1 MFIYIYREIITK
13 KLFILLYVILV
24 FIDFWLEKNNITNF
38 NTESKHISFSS
49 SLIQLPAE
57 NSKQNKVKKFSSVFI
72 ESFKK
77 NSKSLEQ
84 LNIFNLKS
92 INFYYF
98 SYLLYN
104 LIRLVTYILL
114 ETL

>member
-1 MFIYIYREIITK
+1 MYIRYT
-13 KLFILLYVILV
+13 
-24 FIDFWLEKNNITNF
+24 TNF

-57 NSKQNKVKKFSSVFI
+57 NNKQNKVKKFSSVFI

-84 LNIFNLKS
+84 LNIFNFKS
-92 INFYYF
+92 KNFYYF
-98 SYLLYN
+98 SYLYIYTTIKAFNLYFEIN
-104 LIRLVTYILL
+104 SEAFFRF
-114 ETL
+114 